1 MLTTHSS
8 SAPIPALP
16 PGSEPLPVA
25 GVVPMTTVDFP
36 GRLAMVIFTQGCPW
50 RCPYCH
56 NAAMRPFGV
65 PSAFTWAQINK
76 LLRERRGFLDAV
88 VFSGGEPL
96 CHPGLSCAIR
106 AARHEGFAVGL
117 HTAGMF
123 PDRLP
128 GLLPELDWVG
138 LDIKAPLDERY
149 DRISGEPGSAAKVLA
164 SLTLLLGAKIAL
176 QLRTTVAP
184 GLFQD
189 HDLEDLRQQ
198 LRALKAPETVVQI
211 ARPIMPQSL

>member
-1 MLTTHSS
+1 MLTTRSS
-8 SAPIPALP
+8 SVPFPAPPPA
-16 PGSEPLPVA
+16 SEPLPVA

-56 NAAMRPFGV
+56 NAAMQPFGI
-65 PSAFTWAQINK
+65 ATAHTWPQICQ
-76 LLRERRGFLDAV
+76 LLCERRGFLDAV

-96 CHPGLSCAIR
+96 CHPGLGAAIR
-106 AARHEGFAVGL
+106 HARQEGFAVGL

-128 GLLPELDWVG
+128 ALLPVLDWVG
-138 LDIKAPLDERY
+138 LDIKAPLDHRY
-149 DRISGEPGSAAKVLA
+149 DRIAGQPGSAEKVQASLKLLLA
-164 SLTLLLGAKIAL
+164 SGMNL

-184 GLFQD
+184 GLLHP

-198 LRALKAPETVVQI
+198 LRALNAPETVMQI
-211 ARPIMPQSL
+211 ARPIMPHAL